1 MDLTSNW
8 KLVELKMMFIF
19 VCTEPKRGLLEK
31 PFSNSSKKAK
41 VNSTKKN
48 LSKTDERGLHQM
60 TRGARDG

>member
-1 MDLTSNW
+1 
-8 KLVELKMMFIF
+8 MFIF